1 MINQSFNDNM
11 KRATVFMRSV
21 ITEHCIV
28 ISIWQCN
35 TSARIPPCLV
45 ARAEKGPS
53 ATVVLGAPADRA
65 GGITGLTFAAAHLPE
80 LTAPD
85 DAALTAA
92 LARACEGMSSFAELR
107 KANLLQ
113 LLDAD
118 LAPLRA
124 QLDRIAPTHAELPRR
139 RRVAIHYELDRAPW
153 IASRLQDFF
162 GAPRGP
168 AVANGRVPLVLHLLA
183 PNQRP
188 VQVTQ
193 DLPGFWQRHYPELR
207 RQLMRRYPKHGWPE
221 DPMQFISGD

>member
-1 MINQSFNDNM
+1 
-11 KRATVFMRSV
+11 
-21 ITEHCIV
+21 
-28 ISIWQCN
+28 
-35 TSARIPPCLV
+35 
-45 ARAEKGPS
+45 
-53 ATVVLGAPADRA
+53 
-65 GGITGLTFAAAHLPE
+65 
-80 LTAPD
+80 
-85 DAALTAA
+85 
-92 LARACEGMSSFAELR
+92 MSSFAELR

-221 DPMQFISGD
+221 DPMQFISE